1 MIESLG
7 TWSYRFVAPYHA
19 SKTLPRNQAKPIVI
33 SIHAPR
39 HQNLTSSIRTR
50 KNLKTR
56 VTVTVFPFPQLCTAI
71 QIYGQRQFVYVYHAR
86 APERLVTQGFTVI
99 NCGIVQISYAYHILS
114 KSSIF
119 HSVPRFPTPVL
130 FSAVLAVLHFTQ
142 YRYHVSCIMV
152 LYLLYSSYLTQY
164 YPVYSTCGS
173 SPLFCSRQY

>member
-86 APERLVTQGFTVI
+86 ALARAGARATCHARVHGNQLWYRPNMHITYCPNRLSFIQCPGS
-99 NCGIVQISYAYHILS
+99 Q
-114 KSSIF
+114 
-119 HSVPRFPTPVL
+119 PR
-130 FSAVLAVLHFTQ
+130 
-142 YRYHVSCIMV
+142 Y
-152 LYLLYSSYLTQY
+152 
-164 YPVYSTCGS
+164 
-173 SPLFCSRQY
+173 CSRQYLRFFTSPSTGIMYHVSWYCTCCIPPI